1 MALWTDNGYIVYS
14 GEFIVDFGA
23 PEGFRCDIQKMMEIG
38 KKERYEEVVYQYSDM
53 VTRIAVM
60 NVKNYDDAKDCYQN
74 VFMKLYC
81 YNKKFES
88 EEHLKA
94 WLIRVTINECK
105 DYQKQFWKREIDID
119 KLILG
124 QEDQRLIILPIVM
137 NMPSKYRNVL
147 YLYYYEGYSTNE
159 IASILKE
166 NHNTIKSRLIRG
178 RKLLKKKLG
187 DDFYE

>member
-1 MALWTDNGYIVYS
+1 MEGIV
-14 GEFIVDFGA
+14 
-23 PEGFRCDIQKMMEIG
+23 ME
-38 KKERYEEVVYQYSDM
+38 KERYEEVVYQYSDM

-105 DYQKQFWKREIDID
+105 DYQKQQPHVPALRVPGMYGFRY
-119 KLILG
+119 IL
-124 QEDQRLIILPIVM
+124 R
-137 NMPSKYRNVL
+137 R
-147 YLYYYEGYSTNE
+147 
-159 IASILKE
+159 
-166 NHNTIKSRLIRG
+166 R
-178 RKLLKKKLG
+178 LLK
-187 DDFYE
+187 FS

>member
-1 MALWTDNGYIVYS
+1 MEGIV
-14 GEFIVDFGA
+14 
-23 PEGFRCDIQKMMEIG
+23 ME
-38 KKERYEEVVYQYSDM
+38 KERYEEVVYQYSDM

-137 NMPSKYRNVL
+137 LS
-147 YLYYYEGYSTNE
+147 
-159 IASILKE
+159 
-166 NHNTIKSRLIRG
+166 LIHI
-178 RKLLKKKLG
+178 
-187 DDFYE
+187 

>member
-1 MALWTDNGYIVYS
+1 
-14 GEFIVDFGA
+14 
-23 PEGFRCDIQKMMEIG
+23 ME
-38 KKERYEEVVYQYSDM
+38 KERYEEVVYRYSDM

-105 DYQKQFWKREIDID
+105 DYQKQFWKRKIDID

-166 NHNTIKSRLIRG
+166 NHNTIKSQLIRG

>member
-1 MALWTDNGYIVYS
+1 
-14 GEFIVDFGA
+14 
-23 PEGFRCDIQKMMEIG
+23 ME
-38 KKERYEEVVYQYSDM
+38 KERYEEVVYQYSDM

-105 DYQKQFWKREIDID
+105 GYQKQFWKREIDID

-124 QEDQRLIILPIVM
+124 QEDQRLIILRICQVNIVM
-137 NMPSKYRNVL
+137 FYTCIIMKDIQL
-147 YLYYYEGYSTNE
+147 M
-159 IASILKE
+159 
-166 NHNTIKSRLIRG
+166 
-178 RKLLKKKLG
+178 KLHL
-187 DDFYE
+187 F

>member
-1 MALWTDNGYIVYS
+1 
-14 GEFIVDFGA
+14 
-23 PEGFRCDIQKMMEIG
+23 ME
-38 KKERYEEVVYQYSDM
+38 KERYEEVVYQYSDM

-81 YNKKFES
+81 CNKKFES

-147 YLYYYEGYSTNE
+147 YLYYYEAYSTNE

>member
-1 MALWTDNGYIVYS
+1 
-14 GEFIVDFGA
+14 
-23 PEGFRCDIQKMMEIG
+23 
-38 KKERYEEVVYQYSDM
+38 
-53 VTRIAVM
+53 M
-60 NVKNYDDAKDCYQN
+60 NVK
-74 VFMKLYC
+74 
-81 YNKKFES
+81 
-88 EEHLKA
+88 
-94 WLIRVTINECK
+94 
-105 DYQKQFWKREIDID
+105 
-119 KLILG
+119 
-124 QEDQRLIILPIVM
+124 IIKNNFGKGKLPIVM

>member
-1 MALWTDNGYIVYS
+1 
-14 GEFIVDFGA
+14 
-23 PEGFRCDIQKMMEIG
+23 ME
-38 KKERYEEVVYQYSDM
+38 KERYEEVVYQYSDM

-81 YNKKFES
+81 CNKKFES

-159 IASILKE
+159 IAYILKE